1 MLSFVAK
8 NFTASCSSL
17 SGTLAMKLPECPRL
31 QQWEQLLCS
40 LTEETPYVEAF
51 KGKWAVIGAKL
62 ARLPTQLTQLA
73 ESPNSESQL
82 ASELVEAV
90 SQTLSDAL
98 SLARKCRNPN
108 LVDGKLRTQ
117 SDIDAVT
124 AKLHQHIS
132 DLDLL
137 ARTGALEE
145 SSGSVSSRR
154 EWVRVEARNLM
165 TRLQI
170 GSAESRNSA
179 MESLLRLLNEDDK
192 NVLIVVAQGVV
203 PILTR
208 LLDSACPEMKAK
220 AVSAISRVSVVDS
233 CKHVLI
239 AEGLQLINQLIRVL
253 ESRSGFAKE
262 KACIA
267 LQALS
272 FSKEN
277 ARAIGCRGGIGAL
290 LEICEAGTPC
300 SQAYAAGVLR
310 NLAGFNEIHPNFIE
324 ENAVPVLIGLAGS
337 GTFVAQENAIGCLC
351 NLVSE
356 DQSMRLLVAREG
368 GVECLKTFWDS
379 APSVYS
385 LEVAVGLLKNL
396 ASCRTVA
403 EAIVS
408 EDFIGKL
415 KGVLSCGA
423 VGVRIAA
430 AGAVHELGFS
440 SRTRKEMGEAGFIP
454 HLVMMLEAKAVEEK
468 EMAAKALSSLML
480 YSGNRRIFTKQEKGI
495 ECAVQLLDPL
505 QNLDK
510 KYAISVL
517 ASIGNS
523 KKCRKQIIAAGACAY
538 LQKLI
543 EMEIDGAKKLYES
556 LDGNSN
562 IWGLFGR
569 TK

>member
-1 MLSFVAK
+1 MLHQIKRPLFAIGSMLSFVAK

-17 SGTLAMKLPECPRL
+17 SGNPSYEITGMPSSSTMGAASLFSNGGDSLRGSL
-31 QQWEQLLCS
+31 Q
-40 LTEETPYVEAF
+40 
-51 KGKWAVIGAKL
+51 GKMAVIGAKL

-220 AVSAISRVSVVDS
+220 AVSAIS
-233 CKHVLI
+233 
-239 AEGLQLINQLIRVL
+239 RVL

>member
-1 MLSFVAK
+1 MP
-8 NFTASCSSL
+8 SS
-17 SGTLAMKLPECPRL
+17 STM
-31 QQWEQLLCS
+31 EQLLCS

-310 NLAGFNEIHPNFIE
+310 NLAG
-324 ENAVPVLIGLAGS
+324 
-337 GTFVAQENAIGCLC
+337 TFVAQENAIGCLC

>member
-1 MLSFVAK
+1 M
-8 NFTASCSSL
+8 
-17 SGTLAMKLPECPRL
+17 
-31 QQWEQLLCS
+31 
-40 LTEETPYVEAF
+40 EAF

-62 ARLPTQLTQLA
+62 GRLPAQLTQLA
-73 ESPNSESQL
+73 ESPNSKSQL

-98 SLARKCRNPN
+98 SLSRKCRNPN
-108 LVDGKLRTQ
+108 PVDGKLRTQ

-124 AKLHQHIS
+124 AKLHQHIT

-170 GSAESRNSA
+170 GSAEAKNSA

-208 LLDSACPEMKAK
+208 LLDSSCPEMKAK
-220 AVSAISRVSVVDS
+220 SVSAISRVSTVDS

-239 AEGLQLINQLIRVL
+239 AEGLLLINRLIRVL

-267 LQALS
+267 LQSLS

-277 ARAIGCRGGIGAL
+277 ARAIGCRGGVGAL
-290 LEICEAGTPC
+290 LEICDAGTPS

-310 NLAGFNEIHPNFIE
+310 NLAGFTEIRPNFVE
-324 ENAVPVLIGLAGS
+324 ENAVPVLIGLANS
-337 GTFVAQENAIGCLC
+337 GTFLAQENSIGCLC

-356 DQSMRLLVAREG
+356 NQNMKILVAEEG
-368 GVECLKTFWDS
+368 GIECLKSFWES
-379 APSVYS
+379 ALSGCS
-385 LEVAVGLLKNL
+385 LEVAVGLLRNL

-403 EAIVS
+403 KTLVS
-408 EDFIGKL
+408 HDFVGKL
-415 KGVLSCGA
+415 KGALSSGA
-423 VGVRIAA
+423 VSVRIAA
-430 AGAVHELGFS
+430 AGAVYELGFS
-440 SRTRKEMGEAGFIP
+440 SKSRKLIGETELIP
-454 HLVMMLEAKAVEEK
+454 YLIIMLDAKVVEEK

-480 YSGNRRIFTKQEKGI
+480 YHGNRRIFAKQERGI
-495 ECAVQLLDPL
+495 ELAVQLLDPL
-505 QNLDK
+505 QNVDK

-517 ASIGNS
+517 CSIGNYS
-523 KKCRKQIIAAGACAY
+523 KKCRKQIVSAGACSY

-543 EMEIDGAKKLYES
+543 EMEVDGAKKLYES
-556 LDGNSN
+556 LDGHSSN